1 MYVQQ
6 QFAWHWAWN
15 VKIVQ
20 AYNGGDLPNI
30 IRRVGEWK
38 WWLFG
43 DEHGG
48 GGALILS
55 KNNDARGAHYKV
67 VKGGKMYLDGPKV
80 VFYNVREGT
89 FEIILPKES
98 KFLTFVKGLILF
110 V

>member
-1 MYVQQ
+1 M
-6 QFAWHWAWN
+6 
-15 VKIVQ
+15 
-20 AYNGGDLPNI
+20 
-30 IRRVGEWK
+30 
-38 WWLFG
+38 
-43 DEHGG
+43 
-48 GGALILS
+48 S